1 MYNNITDFKPEQL
14 LTLTSSEQIKAYV
27 HPTRIMLLRL
37 MAKEKR
43 TISGIAKENGV
54 HPANITHHF
63 KLLEKAG
70 LIRLVEKKDT
80 GKNLEKYYRA
90 IAYNFIVKPEAASG
104 GKKTNKKALA
114 LLILKDNL
122 SSAVK
127 TVKDDDEDNVLA
139 LLGTARLIPEDVG
152 KLTRRLKEVINEFK
166 ECDSA
171 EGILYSINLS
181 LYPGDVDSTT
191 TPGEEIIL

>member
-1 MYNNITDFKPEQL
+1 MYNNISDFKPEQL

-139 LLGTARLIPEDVG
+139 LLGTARLIPEDVR
-152 KLTRRLKEVINEFK
+152 KLTTSLKEVINEFK

-171 EGILYSINLS
+171 EGIPYNINLS
-181 LYPGDVDSTT
+181 IYPGDVDSTT